1 VDADGRVHSICHL
14 LNLKEKTMTKITTL
28 DLSPFYRNSIGIDR
42 LFDRIVNQIDTASNS
57 NTNYPP
63 YNILKTGNNTY
74 EIQVAVAGFTQGEV
88 TVNVNEG
95 ELIIAGEK
103 ADAELPEGHKYEHQG
118 ISARRFVRTFSLAD
132 YVEVQSA
139 ISKDGILT
147 VKLERQVPDAMKPKT
162 IAISYES

>member
-1 VDADGRVHSICHL
+1 
-14 LNLKEKTMTKITTL
+14 MTKITTL